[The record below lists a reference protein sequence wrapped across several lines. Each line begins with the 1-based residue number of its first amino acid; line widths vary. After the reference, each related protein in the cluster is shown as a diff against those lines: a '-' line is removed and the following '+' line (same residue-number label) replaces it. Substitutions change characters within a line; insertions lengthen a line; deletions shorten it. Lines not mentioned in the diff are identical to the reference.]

1 MADYAIVNSLTD
13 YATELIQTDPSFTN
27 NLSSQVNSDVKTAT
41 DNNYGV
47 SYVTVDLVGKN
58 VWYDLEPLT
67 ASAKAEMQMA
77 SLGTPS
83 LDWWD
88 TVKKIISVILA
99 VAAFIIGALVGGWGL
114 LAGAIIAGAVLLWSY
129 LTSEIEY
136 KQEMADINDEY
147 TRQYSAGE
155 ITWAEYQEFASRKEK
170 VMETEGIPWNTIIIV
185 GGIGIFDLLALMLL
199 KK

>member
-67 ASAKAEMQMA
+67 AYAK
-77 SLGTPS
+77 
-83 LDWWD
+83 
-88 TVKKIISVILA
+88 
-99 VAAFIIGALVGGWGL
+99 
-114 LAGAIIAGAVLLWSY
+114 
-129 LTSEIEY
+129 
-136 KQEMADINDEY
+136 
-147 TRQYSAGE
+147 
-155 ITWAEYQEFASRKEK
+155 
-170 VMETEGIPWNTIIIV
+170 
-185 GGIGIFDLLALMLL
+185 
-199 KK
+199 